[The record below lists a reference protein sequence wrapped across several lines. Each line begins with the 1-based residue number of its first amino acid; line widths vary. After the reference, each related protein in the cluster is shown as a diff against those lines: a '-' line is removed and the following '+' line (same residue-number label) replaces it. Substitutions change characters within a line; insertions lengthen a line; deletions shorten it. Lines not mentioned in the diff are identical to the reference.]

1 MDGVGESTFVQNPS
15 DLARELLPFFF
26 FFCSHGFLET
36 LSLSLSPLSGSAF
49 EFIGRDKLLFII
61 WCVNG
66 PYVKPM
72 Q

>member
-26 FFCSHGFLET
+26 FFFYSHGFLEM
-36 LSLSLSPLSGSAF
+36 LSLSLSLSSSVF
-49 EFIGRDKLLFII
+49 EFIGRDKLLFIF
-61 WCVNG
+61 WGVDG